1 MYNNNGERKMDKTIL
16 IVKVTKYETISDSY
30 SIEKTADN
38 LEEASKYQVA
48 LRALNTEPNETYEL
62 FNALGQFEVDE
73 ITQLVWITSL

>member
-16 IVKVTKYETISDSY
+16 VVEVTKYETIPDSY

-48 LRALNTEPNETYEL
+48 LKALNTEANKTYEL
-62 FNALGQFEVDE
+62 FNALGQFEVDKIE
-73 ITQLVWITSL
+73 KVVDDNK